1 MDRAILFERLAHA
14 ERHVAL
20 CKDRIAQQR
29 KAILQRSPDGRDMA
43 RDMAKAKTSLSAL
56 VEMYEL
62 HQKNRRKLLNQLG
75 LQPRLS

>member
-29 KAILQRSPDGRDMA
+29 KAVLQRFRDGRDT
-43 RDMAKAKTSLSAL
+43 AKAKASLSAL

-62 HQKNRRKLLNQLG
+62 HQKNRRKLLDEL
-75 LQPRLS
+75 RLRPHLS